1 MEINF
6 SLRSKKQL
14 KQLNLRFQSKIIDS
28 LKKFEKGKK
37 IDIKRLKGRNEEYRI
52 RIGNYRIILNQIKEK
67 KFLVTKIGVREN
79 IYLIFV

>member
-79 IYLIFV
+79 IYLIFF